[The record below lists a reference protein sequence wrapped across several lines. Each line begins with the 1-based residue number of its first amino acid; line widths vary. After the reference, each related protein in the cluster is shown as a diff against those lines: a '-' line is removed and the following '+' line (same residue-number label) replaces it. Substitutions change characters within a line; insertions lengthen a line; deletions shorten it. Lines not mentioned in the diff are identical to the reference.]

1 MPMSG
6 LEFVLVLVVLAIAF
20 WPSKKGK
27 GLFARARGWFAPRT
41 KTSGARTKAAGLA
54 RPPAPAPREEPVK
67 PAQPPA
73 VRVGRSRRAYVRP
86 RAGAAR

>member
-6 LEFVLVLVVLAIAF
+6 VEFLLVLAVLAIVF

-27 GLFARARGWFAPRT
+27 GRLARARGWFAPCK
-41 KTSGARTKAAGLA
+41 KTSGARTRAAGLA
-54 RPPAPAPREEPVK
+54 RSPAPAPREEPVK

-73 VRVGRSRRAYVRP
+73 VRVGRSRRAYVKP